1 MPSRLVQIADAHSCT
16 EHASSLSLVA
26 VKCTVNPK
34 RANEQTPGMAVTPLM
49 PGSIDENHGIQI
61 QNRKALTEVSPSNSA
76 SYRTAVVLYRG
87 TEYAVAGI

>member
-1 MPSRLVQIADAHSCT
+1 MHRACLITQLGCSKMHGES
-16 EHASSLSLVA
+16 E
-26 VKCTVNPK
+26 

-76 SYRTAVVLYRG
+76 LYRTAVVLYRG